1 MGVEGLTQL
10 LRHPAIWQGANAA
23 QTDAI
28 STGFVATGFA
38 ALDDCLPGNGWPRSG
53 LIEILIPRL
62 GSGELYL
69 LMPVLAALT
78 KRESARW
85 CAWVAPPYQ
94 PFAPALVAHGVALER
109 VLVVR
114 AHEPSWAF
122 EQALGLGACDVA
134 LAWAHRLAAQ
144 EIRRLQLAAQ
154 RGRALGVLF
163 RRHQAAH
170 ESSSAQLRVMLEPAG
185 QGARLT
191 LLKSRGGRREPIQL
205 SWNEAHAFRS
215 M

>member
-1 MGVEGLTQL
+1 MGAEGLTQL
-10 LRHPAIWQGANAA
+10 LQHPAIWRGANAA
-23 QTDAI
+23 LTDAI
-28 STGFVATGFA
+28 STGFA
-38 ALDDCLPGNGWPRSG
+38 ALDECLPGNGWPRSG

-78 KRESARW
+78 KRENARW
-85 CAWVAPPYQ
+85 CAWIAPPYQ
-94 PFAPALVAHGVALER
+94 LFAPALVAHGIALER

-122 EQALGLGACDVA
+122 EQALRLGACDVA
-134 LAWAHRLAAQ
+134 LAWAHRLAAK

-163 RRHQAAH
+163 RRHRAAH
-170 ESSSAQLRVMLEPAG
+170 ESSSAQLRMRLEPTG
-185 QGARLT
+185 EGAQLT
-191 LLKSRGGRREPIQL
+191 LLKSRGGRKGPIQL
-205 SWNEAHAFRS
+205 SWNEAHAPGS